1 MWLWSA
7 KPTSAAT
14 CASDWPPRDRGLRQR
29 QAAQRPV
36 PVRARPE
43 RPAEVASDG
52 EAVDARD
59 LFEDRGRRLLA
70 RVSGEIVA
78 HEPDCPE
85 VDRGS
90 AAAAAAAERQQA
102 VGDRDGDLGAAELAD
117 WVIDV
122 GK

>member
-29 QAAQRPV
+29 QAAKRPV
-36 PVRARPE
+36 PVGARPE

-90 AAAAAAAERQQA
+90 AAAPAAAAGPPPT
-102 VGDRDGDLGAAELAD
+102 GDPRGDPAAAEPA
-117 WVIDV
+117 
-122 GK
+122 